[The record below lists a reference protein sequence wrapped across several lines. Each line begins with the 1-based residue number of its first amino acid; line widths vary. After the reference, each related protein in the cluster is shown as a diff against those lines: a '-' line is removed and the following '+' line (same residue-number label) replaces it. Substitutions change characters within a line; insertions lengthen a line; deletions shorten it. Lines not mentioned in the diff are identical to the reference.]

1 MNATETKNM
10 QRLEE
15 LAHKTP
21 QFTNQD
27 ATAITGMSYL
37 DVEQGIK
44 EMMAKYHCK
53 LRVTENGDIIYDF
66 EKLERRD
73 AKKFSEYLQE
83 FGEKAWKV
91 FTIIYKFLISAFLV
105 VYFIIFL
112 VLVIAAVVAMS
123 SGKDNRSRNGGGEL
137 LSFVFRLFISI
148 FQWRTIMGYNQYY
161 YQTDRYGYQYRHYK
175 EKEDELTKNWKGNQ
189 SKKGFVASVFDF
201 VFGPPRYELNP
212 LANLQELSTYLKTH
226 KYVVSTYELI
236 ALAGWTKAE
245 AEDFMTFSLTQFNG
259 EAKMTDNGIL
269 YGDFNSIS
277 RRKTEIDG
285 APIVYYWDENEADY
299 ELNGNSSGRNM
310 GIIAMNGFNLLISFF
325 FLYHSNNP
333 ELGNTMLV
341 LGIIPFIFSL
351 SFFLI
356 PFIRYLIIL
365 QKRRM
370 QHRINIRKRLIRYIF
385 HEQSGIISLERLTQ
399 VANQNKGEK
408 LNKKLIEQMMM
419 DIIRDFD
426 ARSEVDENGQIQYH
440 FEPLEEELSEMDRL
454 RDENTGN
461 KNNLGNIVFET

>member
-15 LAHKTP
+15 LANKTP

-161 YQTDRYGYQYRHYK
+161 YQTDRYGYQYRHYQ
-175 EKEDELTKNWKGNQ
+175 EKED
-189 SKKGFVASVFDF
+189 D
-201 VFGPPRYELNP
+201 
-212 LANLQELSTYLKTH
+212 
-226 KYVVSTYELI
+226 
-236 ALAGWTKAE
+236 
-245 AEDFMTFSLTQFNG
+245 
-259 EAKMTDNGIL
+259 
-269 YGDFNSIS
+269 
-277 RRKTEIDG
+277 
-285 APIVYYWDENEADY
+285 
-299 ELNGNSSGRNM
+299 
-310 GIIAMNGFNLLISFF
+310 
-325 FLYHSNNP
+325 
-333 ELGNTMLV
+333 
-341 LGIIPFIFSL
+341 
-351 SFFLI
+351 
-356 PFIRYLIIL
+356 
-365 QKRRM
+365 
-370 QHRINIRKRLIRYIF
+370 
-385 HEQSGIISLERLTQ
+385 
-399 VANQNKGEK
+399 
-408 LNKKLIEQMMM
+408 
-419 DIIRDFD
+419 
-426 ARSEVDENGQIQYH
+426 
-440 FEPLEEELSEMDRL
+440 
-454 RDENTGN
+454 
-461 KNNLGNIVFET
+461 